1 MSYFECWA
9 RSCCSHISRQGST
22 LKPAAVKVKTKNIKK
37 KLAWWLSEQPASLL
51 EQFSG
56 QKRSVKSTQES
67 IKTPESTTQIMPAA
81 IFLQSF

>member
-1 MSYFECWA
+1 M
-9 RSCCSHISRQGST
+9 
-22 LKPAAVKVKTKNIKK
+22 
-37 KLAWWLSEQPASLL
+37 AWWLSKQPASLL

-56 QKRSVKSTQES
+56 QKRGVKSTQES